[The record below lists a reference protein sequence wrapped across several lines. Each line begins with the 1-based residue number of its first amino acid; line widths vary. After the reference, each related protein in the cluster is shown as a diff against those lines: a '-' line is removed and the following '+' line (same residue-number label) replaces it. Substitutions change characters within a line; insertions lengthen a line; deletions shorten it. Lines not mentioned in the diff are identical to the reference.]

1 MKTKSFQEYLE
12 KRLDKDE
19 IEEIRQQAQSEIRI
33 FKSLVGTHGKFPSF
47 LWKGSSWGEW
57 DHLNKKIG

>member
-19 IEEIRQQAQSEIRI
+19 IAEIEEQALLEIKILKSIQGQSEFGEEPQDV
-33 FKSLVGTHGKFPSF
+33 FK
-47 LWKGSSWGEW
+47 
-57 DHLNKKIG
+57 NKK